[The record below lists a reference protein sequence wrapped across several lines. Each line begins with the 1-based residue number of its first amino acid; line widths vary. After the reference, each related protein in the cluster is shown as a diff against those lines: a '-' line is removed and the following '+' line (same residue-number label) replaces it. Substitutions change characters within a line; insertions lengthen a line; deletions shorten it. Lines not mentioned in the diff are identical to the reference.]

1 MSVEDDI
8 LGNSKTEYKPRYSNT
23 NWKDQ
28 QAKDRKDAYDTM
40 EKMSFI
46 VKGNSDKFKQYL
58 DIQSRFQRH
67 SVGNCFLIQAREPN
81 ATQFKDKKSWTEL
94 GIELNSNPKS
104 FQILEPNKS
113 QSSGRVY
120 WNPKTVYDISQTK
133 AEQQNNVREYG
144 TKELLTAFI
153 HNCFAQVKAV
163 DKLPD
168 GTISAKYDKDDNVL
182 YVCRGMEREL
192 LFQSLSQELASIEMR
207 QESESEYKEFKGYCI
222 SYMICK
228 RYGIDVSNYDFD
240 ILPEEI
246 RTLNTGKDI
255 RAELDTIRMDYEK
268 INDRIAEQF
277 EKSAKEQ
284 NKAKKKEKVQER

>member
-1 MSVEDDI
+1 
-8 LGNSKTEYKPRYSNT
+8 
-23 NWKDQ
+23 
-28 QAKDRKDAYDTM
+28 
-40 EKMSFI
+40 
-46 VKGNSDKFKQYL
+46 
-58 DIQSRFQRH
+58 
-67 SVGNCFLIQAREPN
+67 
-81 ATQFKDKKSWTEL
+81 
-94 GIELNSNPKS
+94 
-104 FQILEPNKS
+104 
-113 QSSGRVY
+113 
-120 WNPKTVYDISQTK
+120 
-133 AEQQNNVREYG
+133 
-144 TKELLTAFI
+144 
-153 HNCFAQVKAV
+153 
-163 DKLPD
+163 
-168 GTISAKYDKDDNVL
+168 
-182 YVCRGMEREL
+182 MEREL

-246 RTLNTGKDI
+246 RTLSTGKDI